1 MMIRRHV
8 RALFCIFALAGT
20 ASVTWAAQP
29 PGPPPPP
36 RSAREGAQADLT
48 GNWVAQVTEDWR
60 WRMLTAPIGD
70 FQGVPLNP
78 AGIELGRKWNLAA
91 DNASGAQC
99 KAWGAGAI
107 MRQPT
112 RVRVSWVDDNT
123 LKFEMD
129 SGTQSREF
137 RFGRA
142 AEAAGARS
150 LQGNSVAQW
159 MRPPPVLAGNQL
171 NQQVG
176 LPGTGGAPAASR
188 PPQAQVARG
197 SLKVITN
204 NLTTGYL
211 RKNGAP
217 YSENAVVTEYYD
229 RVTLFGA
236 DYMNVVTVVD
246 DPTYLRVPFVVSNQ
260 FKREADGSKW
270 NPTPC
275 LTDPPGNTSPP
286 VGNFG
291 VQGGANP

>member
-1 MMIRRHV
+1 MKIRRHAG
-8 RALFCIFALAGT
+8 ALLGT
-20 ASVTWAAQP
+20 IVLLGAIPAAWAAQP

-36 RSAREGAQADLT
+36 RSAREAAQADLT

-60 WRMLTAPIGD
+60 WRMMTAPVGD

-78 AGIELGRKWNLAA
+78 AGLELGKKWNLAA

-112 RVRVSWVDDNT
+112 RVRVSWADDNS

-129 SGTQSREF
+129 SGTQTRLF
-137 RFGRA
+137 NFGRPGQP
-142 AEAAGARS
+142 AGERT

-159 MRPPPVLAGNQL
+159 MRPPPAQAGNQL
-171 NQQVG
+171 NQQAG
-176 LPGTGGAPAASR
+176 LPGSGGAGAAPAPR
-188 PPQAQVARG
+188 PPQVARG
-197 SLKVITN
+197 SLKVVTN
-204 NLTTGYL
+204 NLTAGYL
-211 RKNGAP
+211 RRNGAP

-229 RVTLFGA
+229 RVTFFGV
-236 DYMNVVTVVD
+236 DYMNVVTIVE
-246 DPTYLRVPFVVSNQ
+246 DPTYLRAPFIVSNH

-286 VGNFG
+286 VGTFG
-291 VQGGANP
+291 IQG

>member
-1 MMIRRHV
+1 
-8 RALFCIFALAGT
+8 
-20 ASVTWAAQP
+20 
-29 PGPPPPP
+29 
-36 RSAREGAQADLT
+36 
-48 GNWVAQVTEDWR
+48 
-60 WRMLTAPIGD
+60 MLTAPIGD

-129 SGTQSREF
+129 SGNQIREF

-142 AEAAGARS
+142 AEPAGARS

-159 MRPPPVLAGNQL
+159 MRPPPVPVGNQL

-176 LPGTGGAPAASR
+176 LPGTGGATAAPR
-188 PPQAQVARG
+188 PPQAQVAKG

-204 NLTTGYL
+204 NLTAGYL

-236 DYMNVVTVVD
+236 DYMNVVTIVD